1 MATASRLLTFVI
13 PVIFIST
20 LPGHRIDHVWFV
32 SVASTWLQACI
43 SFLLLRRTMRLRLAT

>member
-32 SVASTWLQACI
+32 SVASTWLQAGI
-43 SFLLLRRTMRLRLAT
+43 SFLLLRRTMRLRLA